1 MEIMSNAQAQL
12 YTVFDGER
20 RIATDK
26 LAAIALVA
34 KRAIERGAVGPVLIF
49 DDDTGRS
56 LDINTRGTNDEV
68 LARLG
73 LEVAS
78 ESVTDNPGAI
88 HGSPDS
94 GESIPT
100 ESPVGAQRGRGR
112 PKLGVVAREV
122 TLLPR
127 HWEWLGTQ
135 PGGASVALR
144 KLVEDARRSSADKD
158 RIRKAHERAYHFMSA
173 MAGDLPG
180 FEEGTRALF
189 ANDRAKF
196 NELIRTWPEDIREHA
211 GRLAFGEVSTVT
223 GK

>member
-1 MEIMSNAQAQL
+1 MEIMSNAQVRS
-12 YTVFDGER
+12 YTVFDGQR

-34 KRAIERGAVGPVLIF
+34 KRAIEGGAAGPVLIF
-49 DDDTGRS
+49 DNDTGRS

-68 LARLG
+68 LTRLG
-73 LEVAS
+73 LEAAS
-78 ESVTDNPGAI
+78 ETVTENPAVIDLSSGTGEPI
-88 HGSPDS
+88 HAESPDH
-94 GESIPT
+94 G
-100 ESPVGAQRGRGR
+100 QRGRGR

-144 KLVEDARRSSADKD
+144 KLVEEARRRSADKD

-180 FEEGTRALF
+180 FEEGIRALF
-189 ANDRAKF
+189 ANDRGKF
-196 NELIRTWPEDIREHA
+196 NQLISGWPEDIRDHA
-211 GRLAFGEVSTVT
+211 RHLAFAETSSAPEN
-223 GK
+223 